1 MEHRILGKTG
11 LSASV
16 FAFGGIVVMDTPQQE
31 ANDIVKEA
39 YEAGI
44 NYYDVAPS
52 YGNAQDILG
61 PALKPFRKD
70 VLLACKSGKRD
81 RDGLF
86 YELHESM
93 KLLHTD
99 YFDVYQLHA
108 LTSPEEIDQALAPG
122 GALEALLD
130 AKKEG
135 LVRHIGFSSHSDEGA
150 LRLLKTGVFESM
162 LFPVNWALWLNQGM
176 GRAPLAEAARQ
187 DLARPAIKALAF
199 GPKQP
204 EDDGYGKCWYRP
216 IIDDVDLAD
225 LALRFTLMQ
234 DVSLA
239 VSPGD
244 VRMLRLGLDIV
255 NRYSGNPPPLS
266 DAEMAVL
273 QGRAAEV
280 EGSIF

>member
-1 MEHRILGKTG
+1 MELRTLGKTG
-11 LSASV
+11 LSASI
-16 FAFGGIVVMDTPQQE
+16 FAFGGIVVMNTPQQE
-31 ANDIVKEA
+31 ANEIVKEA
-39 YEAGI
+39 FDAGI

-122 GALEALLD
+122 GALEALKD

-135 LVRHIGFSSHSDEGA
+135 LVRHIGFSSHSDAGA
-150 LRLLKTGVFESM
+150 MRLLETGVFDSM
-162 LFPVNWALWLNQGM
+162 LFPINWALWLNKGM
-176 GRAPLAEAARQ
+176 GQGPLAEAARQ
-187 DLARPAIKALAF
+187 NMARPAIKALAF
-199 GPKQP
+199 GPKQSN
-204 EDDGYGKCWYRP
+204 DDGYDKCWYRP
-216 IIDDVDLAD
+216 IVDDADLAD

-244 VRMLRLGLDIV
+244 VRMLRLGLSILGK
-255 NRYSGNPPPLS
+255 YHGNPPPLT
-266 DAEMAVL
+266 DEEMSIL
-273 QGRAAEV
+273 KTRAAAVSEL
-280 EGSIF
+280 IF